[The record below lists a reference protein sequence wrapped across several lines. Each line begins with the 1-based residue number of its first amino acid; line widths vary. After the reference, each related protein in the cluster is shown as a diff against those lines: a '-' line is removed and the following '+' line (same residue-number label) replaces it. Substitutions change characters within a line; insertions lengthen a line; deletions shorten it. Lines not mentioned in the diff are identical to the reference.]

1 MDSRRGEPGTGAGP
15 AAGSATVPVPGRSS
29 RRRTFSSRR
38 IPGFATIALVTFA
51 LLYAPIAILV
61 VYSFNAGLSIAIWEG
76 FSLRWY
82 EQAWNNEAVQEAT
95 LRSLGVAS
103 VAATVATRAA
113 PKAALATTRTRPF
126 RGMTAIYTLINQP
139 LMVPEIVTAVALL
152 IFFAIIKVAT
162 GHTGIV
168 YLVAA
173 HTAFCIPFAYLPIRA
188 RLESMDLSLETA
200 AADLYATPWMA
211 FRRVTLPLLWPGI
224 MAGFMLAFVIS
235 LDDVVI
241 TEFVKSAGQETLPT
255 YMLGQ
260 IRRIMTPEINAISTA
275 LLLAGVVFVTLF
287 FALSRKR

>member
-1 MDSRRGEPGTGAGP
+1 MDSRRCDPTAGTGRTG
-15 AAGSATVPVPGRSS
+15 AAATVPAPGRPS
-29 RRRTFSSRR
+29 RGRAFSSRR
-38 IPGFATIALVTFA
+38 IPGFASIALVTFA
-51 LLYAPIAILV
+51 LLYAPIGILV

-82 EQAWNNEAVQEAT
+82 VQAWNNEAVQEAT

-103 VAATVATRAA
+103 VAATVATVAA
-113 PKAALATTRTRPF
+113 TMAALATTRTRPF

-162 GHTGIV
+162 GYTGIV
-168 YLVAA
+168 YLAAA

-200 AADLYATPWMA
+200 AADLYATPWMT

-260 IRRIMTPEINAISTA
+260 IRRIMTPEVNAISTA